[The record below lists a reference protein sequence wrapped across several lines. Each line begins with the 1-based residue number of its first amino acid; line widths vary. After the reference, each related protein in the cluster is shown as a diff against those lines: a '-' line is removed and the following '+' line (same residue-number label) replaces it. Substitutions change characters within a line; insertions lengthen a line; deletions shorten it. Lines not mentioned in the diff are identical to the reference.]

1 MCAGIIRIKLLM
13 NESESYC
20 RLLDPKM
27 ESSGSF
33 FVGSFILQLILHL
46 PLQMAQHLPDLV
58 AALVRRMQSV
68 QIAGLRSS
76 LILIFA
82 RLVIFPCV
90 FRESLVCFLSL
101 IIS

>member
-1 MCAGIIRIKLLM
+1 MDASKS
-13 NESESYC
+13 NY

-68 QIAGLRSS
+68 QIAGLRCS

-82 RLVIFPCV
+82 RLVFFLDIQRKLISLLFPLY
-90 FRESLVCFLSL
+90 FSDNYL
-101 IIS
+101 INV

>member
-1 MCAGIIRIKLLM
+1 MDASK
-13 NESESYC
+13 YDC

-33 FVGSFILQLILHL
+33 LVGSFILQLILHL
-46 PLQMAQHLPDLV
+46 PSQMAQHLPDLV

-68 QIAGLRSS
+68 QIAGVRGS

-82 RLVIFPCV
+82 RLVIV
-90 FRESLVCFLSL
+90 LE
-101 IIS
+101 

>member
-1 MCAGIIRIKLLM
+1 M
-13 NESESYC
+13 NEFKSDC

-46 PLQMAQHLPDLV
+46 SSQMAQHLPDLV

-68 QIAGLRSS
+68 QIAGVRSS

-82 RLVIFPCV
+82 RLVIFP
-90 FRESLVCFLSL
+90 RLLKKNLVSFWIFFSFHTFL